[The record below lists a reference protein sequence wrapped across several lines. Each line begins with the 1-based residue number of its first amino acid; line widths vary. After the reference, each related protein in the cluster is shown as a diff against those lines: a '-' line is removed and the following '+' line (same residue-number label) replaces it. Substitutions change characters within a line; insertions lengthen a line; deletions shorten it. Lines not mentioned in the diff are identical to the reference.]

1 MPERSQHLHLHA
13 SAGEENL
20 QKSDLLIVRSTVD
33 SFVPVVVKNM
43 KDVKRWLPGALISI
57 LLIAAILYFVDLR
70 AMVDAV
76 RNANYGMLLVAF
88 AIGFLWLAIRTIVWR
103 TLLRNRASY
112 SDVFWTIGEGYLLN
126 NFLPFRLGEIGR
138 AFLLSRKSD
147 MQFMEILPT
156 IVIERAVDLGFSAAI
171 FLTALPFVVGSEGS
185 GSIGIIV
192 GVVVVLGLVL
202 LYVLARN
209 NQWALNLFQKLSAR
223 WPSLQRFGGSFLEP
237 FFAGLSILTDGW
249 LFLRFLFWMAVNW
262 GIAIISYY
270 LIIRSFFPQAEV
282 VWGMFG
288 LGAAA
293 FGGAVPSLPGAV
305 GTFEGAFGGAITLLT
320 GDESTALAVA
330 LTGRLYNYINSG
342 VIGGIGLLREGQTLS
357 GIYAQ
362 LKALRSKPSEEMI
375 K

>member
-1 MPERSQHLHLHA
+1 
-13 SAGEENL
+13 
-20 QKSDLLIVRSTVD
+20 
-33 SFVPVVVKNM
+33 M

-70 AMVDAV
+70 AMVDAI
-76 RNANYGMLLVAF
+76 RNANYGLLGIALV
-88 AIGFLWLAIRTIVWR
+88 IGFIWMGVRAIVWR
-103 TLLRNRASY
+103 VLLRERASLK
-112 SDVFWTIGEGYLLN
+112 DVFFTVGEGYLLN

-156 IVIERAVDLGFSAAI
+156 IVIERVMDLGYSAIILLA
-171 FLTALPFVVGSEGS
+171 ALPFVVGAEGA
-185 GSIGIIV
+185 GQIGIIV
-192 GVVVVLGLVL
+192 GVIVLIGIIL

-209 NQWALNLFQKLSAR
+209 NQWALDLFHKLSAR
-223 WPSLQRFGGSFLEP
+223 WPALQRLGGSFLES
-237 FFAGLSILTDGW
+237 FFAGLSVLTDGW
-249 LFLRFLFWMAVNW
+249 LFFRFLFWMTLNW

-270 LIIRSFFPQAEV
+270 LIIRAFFPQAQV

-320 GDESTALAVA
+320 GDPSTASTALAVA
-330 LTGRLYNYINSG
+330 LTGRLYNYIASG

-357 GIYAQ
+357 GIYEQ
-362 LKALRSKPSEEMI
+362 LKNFRTRGESA
-375 K
+375 